1 MTRWKQIN
9 TIAGYVA
16 FGLPT
21 LFAIPAMAATIARFG
36 LWDTLTSAVLPVLGV
51 SAPLLLWIRYTRH
64 RPVWKIARLTWA
76 GIALLAL
83 LMLASTPIWFWTAP
97 VLAVLLSELLR
108 ALAGSRQ
115 HPSSRLAP
123 AVSPTTDGSVR

>member
-1 MTRWKQIN
+1 MIRWKQIN
-9 TIAGYVA
+9 TTTGYIV

-21 LFAIPAMAATIARFG
+21 SFVIPAMAVTIARFG
-36 LWDTLTSAVLPVLGV
+36 LWDTLMSAGLPALGV
-51 SAPLLLWIRYTRH
+51 AAPLLLWIRYTRH

-83 LMLASTPIWFWTAP
+83 LTLASTPFWFCTAP
-97 VLAVLLSELLR
+97 VLAVLLAELLR
-108 ALAGSRQ
+108 GVVGS
-115 HPSSRLAP
+115 HWYPSSLLAP